1 MPIYKLKIQSLK
13 FLYTFIIIN
22 ITAFSYAKVVN
33 AESVYVSDNLR
44 VGVRPKPD
52 DSIAPINV
60 VTSGMHLTVIE
71 SEAGYIKIRTTTGIT
86 GWVKEVY
93 MTNDIPVREKFD
105 SLNIKYGQ
113 QSATIEDLK
122 KTIDSLTKIK
132 VALITDLGKERTEK
146 SDIKLELAQV
156 LEEKYVE
163 NLSNSRSSLIIIAI
177 AIFVVAFIIGMLWHR
192 FLVTRRLGGLRL

>member
-1 MPIYKLKIQSLK
+1 MPIYKLKFQSLK
-13 FLYTFIIIN
+13 LLYAFILIN
-22 ITAFSYAKVVN
+22 ISVFSYAQVVN
-33 AESVYVSDNLR
+33 AETVYVSDNLR

-52 DSIAPINV
+52 SSIAPINV

-93 MTNDIPVREKFD
+93 MTKDIPVREKFD
-105 SLNIKYGQ
+105 SLNVKYEQ
-113 QSATIEDLK
+113 QNITIVDLK

-132 VALITDLGKERTEK
+132 VALITDLGKERIEK
-146 SDIKLELAQV
+146 SEIKLELAQV

-163 NLSNSRSSLIIIAI
+163 NLGNSQSSLIIIALTL
-177 AIFVVAFIIGMLWHR
+177 FVVAFIIGMLWYR